1 MQEQPPGVFCK
12 KGVLRN
18 CVKFTGK
25 QLCQSIFFNKSQGIF
40 FTEHLWAAASVHVI
54 SIETEILEKRK
65 VCFCFL

>member
-1 MQEQPPGVFCK
+1 MQEQPPGVFRK

-18 CVKFTGK
+18 GVKFTGK
-25 QLCQSIFFNKSQGIF
+25 HLCQSIFFNKSQGIF
-40 FTEHLWAAASVHVI
+40 FTKHLWVAASVYLI